1 MRIFTLH
8 SGNSPLI
15 ISIPHAGTHVPP
27 AIAATLND
35 AGLRLIDTD
44 WHVDRLYAFA
54 LEMGATILKA
64 THSRYVIDLNRSK
77 VDDHLYPGQRKT
89 GLCPV
94 QTFYGEAIYQKGKEP
109 TAEEIAA
116 RIETY
121 WTPYHERLMIEIARV
136 KALHGYALVYDA
148 HSIKSEVPLLFDG
161 VLPDLNLGTNRHE
174 SCAPVIANAAF
185 HAAERTPYSSVLNGR
200 FLGGYITR
208 EYGRPQEHVHALQM
222 ELAWKNYMDERTL
235 AFDEAKAARLSEA
248 LHSVMTAFAGAT
260 ARHYG

>member
-15 ISIPHAGTHVPP
+15 ISVPHAGTHLPP

-35 AGLRLIDTD
+35 TGLSLIDTD

-54 LEMGATILKA
+54 VEMGATVLKA

-77 VDDHLYPGQRKT
+77 VDEHLYPGQRKT

-94 QTFYGEAIYQKGKEP
+94 QTFYGEAIYQSGKEP
-109 TAEEIAA
+109 SVQDVAT

-136 KALHGYALVYDA
+136 KAVHGYALVYDA
-148 HSIKSEVPLLFDG
+148 HSIKSQVPLLFEG
-161 VLPDLNLGTNRHE
+161 VLPDLNLGTSRNE

-235 AFDEAKAARLSEA
+235 AFDEAKAGRLSEA
-248 LHSVMTAFAGAT
+248 LHGVMTAFTGAA